1 MRYRLPSYLNES
13 EIEEMLKHA
22 QDNERNYLILSLMWR
37 CGLRVSEVCSL
48 KEKDIFWDDNL
59 IKIEQS
65 KGNKDRYVPVTDDLL
80 DMIKKYITD
89 KKSKKNR
96 SEYIFPI
103 TRVRIFQI
111 VKMYAEKSGLNHKNI
126 HPHTFRHSFAVHF
139 LKRGGNIRALQKIL
153 GHSDLTTTQKYLDL
167 TLNDIKDE
175 YNMVW
180 NK

>member
-1 MRYRLPSYLNES
+1 
-13 EIEEMLKHA
+13 MLQHA
-22 QDNERNYLILSLMWR
+22 QDNERNYIILSLMWN
-37 CGLRVSEVCSL
+37 CGLRVSEICSL
-48 KEKDIFWDDNL
+48 KEKDIYWDDNI

-65 KGNKDRYVPVTDDLL
+65 KGDKDRYVPVTENLL
-80 DMIKKYITD
+80 NMIKNYLKN
-89 KKSKKNR
+89 KKKR

-111 VKMYAEKSGLNHKNI
+111 VKTYAEKSGLNYKNI

-139 LKRGGNIRALQKIL
+139 LKSGGNIRALQKIL
-153 GHSDLTTTQKYLDL
+153 GHTDLATTQKYLDL
-167 TLNDIKDE
+167 TLSDIKEE